1 MMRRE
6 KALMTDLRRESPL
19 ASDSFQAADFEL
31 RELRK
36 VAKVRAQ
43 LVRPRG
49 STTPGIDSHCFPHS
63 PNTSIGVD
71 PAILWKAP
79 DDWLAYSQ
87 SLTAERLC
95 EFVQASAADARLL
108 ITDVSSASIVL
119 ELRGA
124 RAIDVLM
131 RDCTLD
137 LEGNAIAAGACA
149 QTEIAQVGV
158 LIHRPAN
165 LNAWRIFVE
174 RSVAL
179 HVWEWLC
186 ATAAF

>member
-1 MMRRE
+1 MRLE
-6 KALMTDLRRESPL
+6 KACVTELRRESPL
-19 ASDSFQAADFEL
+19 PCGFFQAADFEL
-31 RELRK
+31 RELRD

-49 STTPGIDSHCFPHS
+49 SNTPGVDTKCFPHS
-63 PNTSIGVD
+63 PNTTIGID
-71 PAILWKAP
+71 PAMLWKAP
-79 DDWLAYSQ
+79 DDWMIYSQ
-87 SLTAERLC
+87 ALAAERLC
-95 EFVQASAADARLL
+95 DFVQDRAAGSPL
-108 ITDVSSASIVL
+108 IVTDVSSASISL

-149 QTEIAQVGV
+149 QTELAQVGV
-158 LIHRPAN
+158 LIHRPADRD
-165 LNAWRIFVE
+165 AWRLFVE

-179 HVWEWLC
+179 HVWDWLC
-186 ATAAF
+186 RTLR

>member
-1 MMRRE
+1 MRLE
-6 KALMTDLRRESPL
+6 NACVTELRRESPL
-19 ASDSFQAADFEL
+19 PSGLFQAADFEL
-31 RELRK
+31 RELRD

-49 STTPGIDSHCFPHS
+49 SNTLGIDSRCFPHS
-63 PNTSIGVD
+63 PNSSIGID

-79 DDWLAYSQ
+79 DDWMIYSQ
-87 SLTAERLC
+87 TLTAERLC
-95 EFVQASAADARLL
+95 EFVQESAAADPRLI
-108 ITDVSSASIVL
+108 ITDLTSASIVL

-137 LEGNAIAAGACA
+137 LEGHAIPPGACA
-149 QTEIAQVGV
+149 QTELAQVGV
-158 LIHRPAN
+158 LIHRPADPD
-165 LNAWRIFVE
+165 AWRIFVE

-179 HVWEWLC
+179 QVWDWLC
-186 ATAAF
+186 CSL